1 MSAKHTSRNNTM
13 NVKDTTEKEYRKQYY
28 KDNIDK
34 KREDARNYYHQNKEV
49 TNANKRELTAIKK
62 AAALAEKLRTEG
74 VIVEVPKTPKRI
86 PNRTKSTET
95 LRTEKDS
102 NTYNMNEIAKII
114 GITYSKLRARVAV
127 NPRYTMPKHMYV
139 MLDGSK
145 IFNKKEIDDWLP
157 YIVELLAFDPSS
169 HKKSRITISGNAI
182 LIIEFM
188 RRNIKVERY
197 CDELRRKQLIDGRIN
212 NRGSHGQGY

>member
-13 NVKDTTEKEYRKQYY
+13 NVKDTIDTEYRKQYY

-34 KREDARNYYHQNKEV
+34 KREDARNYYHRNKEV
-49 TNANKRELTAIKK
+49 SNANKRELTAIKK

-74 VIVEVPKTPKRI
+74 VITEVPSKPKRELT
-86 PNRTKSTET
+86 RTKSIET
-95 LRTEKDS
+95 LKAERS
-102 NTYNMNEIAKII
+102 NDTYNMYQIAKTI

-127 NPRYTMPKHMYV
+127 NPRYMMPKHMYV

-197 CDELRRKQLIDGRIN
+197 CDEIRRKQLLDGRTN
-212 NRGSHGQGY
+212 NGQGR

>member
-1 MSAKHTSRNNTM
+1 M
-13 NVKDTTEKEYRKQYY
+13 NDKDTIDTEYRKQYY

-34 KREDARNYYHQNKEV
+34 KREDARKYYHRNKEV
-49 TNANKRELTAIKK
+49 LNANKRELTAIKK
-62 AAALAEKLRTEG
+62 AAALAEKLRTQG
-74 VIVEVPKTPKRI
+74 VIVEVPSKPKRELT
-86 PNRTKSTET
+86 RTKSIET
-95 LRTEKDS
+95 LKAERSSD
-102 NTYNMNEIAKII
+102 TYNMYQIAKII

-127 NPRYTMPKHMYV
+127 NPRYIMPKHMYV

-197 CDELRRKQLIDGRIN
+197 CDEIRRKQLVDNRIN
-212 NRGSHGQGY
+212 NGRDSNGQGY

>member
-1 MSAKHTSRNNTM
+1 M
-13 NVKDTTEKEYRKQYY
+13 NDKDTIEKEYRKQYY
-28 KDNIDK
+28 RDNLDK
-34 KREDARNYYHQNKEV
+34 KREDARKYYQRNKEV
-49 TNANKRELTAIKK
+49 LNAEKREKTAIRK
-62 AAALAEKLRTEG
+62 ADRLAEKLRIEG
-74 VIVEVPKTPKRI
+74 VIVEVPKTPKRELT
-86 PNRTKSTET
+86 RTKSIET
-95 LRTEKDS
+95 LKAERSSD
-102 NTYNMNEIAKII
+102 TYNMYQIAKII

-127 NPRYTMPKHMYV
+127 NPRYMMPKHMYV

-197 CDELRRKQLIDGRIN
+197 CDEIRRKQLLDGRTN
-212 NRGSHGQGY
+212 NGQGR

>member
-1 MSAKHTSRNNTM
+1 M
-13 NVKDTTEKEYRKQYY
+13 NVKDTIEKEYRKQYY
-28 KDNIDK
+28 RDNLDK
-34 KREDARNYYHQNKEV
+34 KREDARNYYHRNKEV

-86 PNRTKSTET
+86 PKRTKSTET
-95 LRTEKDS
+95 LKAERSSD
-102 NTYNMNEIAKII
+102 TYNMYQIAKII
-114 GITYSKLRARVAV
+114 GITYSKLRSRVAV
-127 NPRYTMPKHMYV
+127 NPRYMMPKHMYV

-169 HKKSRITISGNAI
+169 HKKSRVTISGNAI

-197 CDELRRKQLIDGRIN
+197 CDEIRRERIVDNRIN
-212 NRGSHGQGY
+212 NGGSHGQRY

>member
-1 MSAKHTSRNNTM
+1 M
-13 NVKDTTEKEYRKQYY
+13 NDKDTIEKEYRKQYY
-28 KDNIDK
+28 RDNLDK
-34 KREDARNYYHQNKEV
+34 KREDARKYYQRNKEV
-49 TNANKRELTAIKK
+49 LNAEKREKTAIRK
-62 AAALAEKLRTEG
+62 ADRLAEKLRIEG
-74 VIVEVPKTPKRI
+74 VIVEVPKTPKRELT
-86 PNRTKSTET
+86 RTKSIET
-95 LRTEKDS
+95 LKAERSSD
-102 NTYNMNEIAKII
+102 TYNMYQIAKII

-127 NPRYTMPKHMYV
+127 NPRYMMPKHMYV

-157 YIVELLAFDPSS
+157 YVVELLAFDPSS

-197 CDELRRKQLIDGRIN
+197 CDEIRRKQLLDGRTN
-212 NRGSHGQGY
+212 NGQGR

>member
-1 MSAKHTSRNNTM
+1 M
-13 NVKDTTEKEYRKQYY
+13 NDKDTIEKEYRKQYY
-28 KDNIDK
+28 RDNLDK
-34 KREDARNYYHQNKEV
+34 KREDARKYYQRNKEV
-49 TNANKRELTAIKK
+49 LNAEKREKTAIRK
-62 AAALAEKLRTEG
+62 ADRLAEKLRTEG
-74 VIVEVPKTPKRI
+74 VIVEVPSKPKRELT
-86 PNRTKSTET
+86 RTKSIET
-95 LRTEKDS
+95 LKAERS
-102 NTYNMNEIAKII
+102 NDTYNMYQIAKII

-127 NPRYTMPKHMYV
+127 NPRYMMPKHMYV

-197 CDELRRKQLIDGRIN
+197 CDEIRRKQLLDGRTN
-212 NRGSHGQGY
+212 NGQGR

>member
-13 NVKDTTEKEYRKQYY
+13 NVKDTIDTEYRKQYY

-34 KREDARNYYHQNKEV
+34 KREDARKYYHRNKEV
-49 TNANKRELTAIKK
+49 SNANKRELTAIKK

-74 VIVEVPKTPKRI
+74 VITEVPSKPKRELT
-86 PNRTKSTET
+86 RTKSIET
-95 LRTEKDS
+95 LKAERS
-102 NTYNMNEIAKII
+102 NDTYNMYQIAKTI

-127 NPRYTMPKHMYV
+127 NPRYMMPKHMYV

-197 CDELRRKQLIDGRIN
+197 CDEIRRKQLLDGRIN
-212 NRGSHGQGY
+212 NGQGR

>member
-1 MSAKHTSRNNTM
+1 M
-13 NVKDTTEKEYRKQYY
+13 NDKDTIEKEYRKQYY
-28 KDNIDK
+28 RDNLDK
-34 KREDARNYYHQNKEV
+34 KREDARKYYQRNKEV
-49 TNANKRELTAIKK
+49 LNAEKREKTAIRK
-62 AAALAEKLRTEG
+62 ADRLAEKLRTEG
-74 VIVEVPKTPKRI
+74 VIVEVPSKPKRELT
-86 PNRTKSTET
+86 RTKSIET
-95 LRTEKDS
+95 LKAERS
-102 NTYNMNEIAKII
+102 NDTYNMYQIAKII

-127 NPRYTMPKHMYV
+127 NPRYMMPKHMYV

-182 LIIEFM
+182 FIIEFM

-197 CDELRRKQLIDGRIN
+197 CDEIRRKQLIDGRIN
-212 NRGSHGQGY
+212 NGQGR

>member
-1 MSAKHTSRNNTM
+1 MSAKHTSRINTM
-13 NVKDTTEKEYRKQYY
+13 NDKDTINTEYRKQYY
-28 KDNIDK
+28 RDNLEK
-34 KREDARNYYHQNKEV
+34 KREDARKYYHRNKEV
-49 TNANKRELTAIKK
+49 LNANKRELTAIKK

-74 VIVEVPKTPKRI
+74 VITEVPSKPKRELT
-86 PNRTKSTET
+86 RTKSIET
-95 LRTEKDS
+95 LKAERSSD
-102 NTYNMNEIAKII
+102 TYNMYQIAKII

-127 NPRYTMPKHMYV
+127 NPRYMMPKHMYV

-157 YIVELLAFDPSS
+157 YIVELIAFDPSS

-197 CDELRRKQLIDGRIN
+197 CDEIRRKQLIDGRIN
-212 NRGSHGQGY
+212 NGQGR

>member
-1 MSAKHTSRNNTM
+1 M
-13 NVKDTTEKEYRKQYY
+13 NVKDTIDTEYRKQYY

-34 KREDARNYYHQNKEV
+34 KREDARKYYHRNKEV
-49 TNANKRELTAIKK
+49 LNANKRELTAIKK
-62 AAALAEKLRTEG
+62 AAALAEKLRTQG
-74 VIVEVPKTPKRI
+74 VIVEVPSKPKRELT
-86 PNRTKSTET
+86 RTKSIET
-95 LRTEKDS
+95 LKAERSSD
-102 NTYNMNEIAKII
+102 TYNMYQIAKII

-127 NPRYTMPKHMYV
+127 NPRYMMPKHMYV

-169 HKKSRITISGNAI
+169 HKKSRVTISGNAI

-197 CDELRRKQLIDGRIN
+197 CDEIRRKQLVDNRIN
-212 NRGSHGQGY
+212 NGRDSNGQGY

>member
-1 MSAKHTSRNNTM
+1 M
-13 NVKDTTEKEYRKQYY
+13 NDKDTIEKEYRKQYY
-28 KDNIDK
+28 RDNLDK
-34 KREDARNYYHQNKEV
+34 KREDARKYYQRNKEV
-49 TNANKRELTAIKK
+49 LNAEKREKTAIRK
-62 AAALAEKLRTEG
+62 ADRLAEKLRIEG
-74 VIVEVPKTPKRI
+74 VIVEVPKTPKRELT
-86 PNRTKSTET
+86 RTKSLET
-95 LRTEKDS
+95 LKAERSSD
-102 NTYNMNEIAKII
+102 TYNMYQIAKII

-127 NPRYTMPKHMYV
+127 NPRYMMPKHMYV

-197 CDELRRKQLIDGRIN
+197 CDEIRRKQLLDGRTN
-212 NRGSHGQGY
+212 NGQGR

>member
-1 MSAKHTSRNNTM
+1 M
-13 NVKDTTEKEYRKQYY
+13 NDKDTIEKEYRKQYY
-28 KDNIDK
+28 RDNLDK
-34 KREDARNYYHQNKEV
+34 KREDARKYYQRNKEV
-49 TNANKRELTAIKK
+49 LNAEKREKTAIRK
-62 AAALAEKLRTEG
+62 ADRLAEKLRIEG
-74 VIVEVPKTPKRI
+74 VIVEVPKTPKRELT
-86 PNRTKSTET
+86 RTKSIET
-95 LRTEKDS
+95 LKAERSSD
-102 NTYNMNEIAKII
+102 TYNMNQIAKII

-127 NPRYTMPKHMYV
+127 NPRYMMPKHMYV

-212 NRGSHGQGY
+212 NGQGR

>member
-13 NVKDTTEKEYRKQYY
+13 SNKDITEIAYRKQYY
-28 KDNIDK
+28 RDNLEK
-34 KREDARNYYHQNKEV
+34 KREDSRKYYHRNKEV
-49 TNANKRELTAIKK
+49 LNAEKREKTAIRK
-62 AAALAEKLRTEG
+62 ADRLAEKLRTEG
-74 VIVEVPKTPKRI
+74 VIVEVPKIPKRI
-86 PNRTKSTET
+86 PNRTKSIET
-95 LRTEKDS
+95 LKAERSSD
-102 NTYNMNEIAKII
+102 TYNMYQIAKII

-127 NPRYTMPKHMYV
+127 NPRYMMPKHMYV

-197 CDELRRKQLIDGRIN
+197 CDEIRRKQLLDGRTN
-212 NRGSHGQGY
+212 NGQGR

>member
-13 NVKDTTEKEYRKQYY
+13 NDKDITEIAYRKQYY
-28 KDNIDK
+28 RDNLEK
-34 KREDARNYYHQNKEV
+34 KREDARKYYHRNKEV
-49 TNANKRELTAIKK
+49 INAEKREKTAIRK
-62 AAALAEKLRTEG
+62 AAALAEKVRTEG
-74 VIVEVPKTPKRI
+74 VIVEVPKIPKRI

-95 LRTEKDS
+95 LRAEKDD
-102 NTYNMNEIAKII
+102 NAYNMAELAKII
-114 GITYSKLRARVAV
+114 GITYSKLRSKVAV
-127 NPRYTMPKHMYV
+127 NPRYMMPKHMYI
-139 MLDGSK
+139 MMDGSK

-197 CDELRRKQLIDGRIN
+197 CDEIRRKQLIDERIN
-212 NRGSHGQGY
+212 NGQGR

>member
-13 NVKDTTEKEYRKQYY
+13 NDKDTIDTEYRKQYY
-28 KDNIDK
+28 RDNLDK
-34 KREDARNYYHQNKEV
+34 KREDARKYYQRNKEV
-49 TNANKRELTAIKK
+49 LNAEKREKTAIRK
-62 AAALAEKLRTEG
+62 ADRLAEKLRIEG
-74 VIVEVPKTPKRI
+74 VIVEVPKTPKRELT
-86 PNRTKSTET
+86 RTKSIET
-95 LRTEKDS
+95 LKAERSSD
-102 NTYNMNEIAKII
+102 TYNMNQIAKII

-127 NPRYTMPKHMYV
+127 NPRYMMPKHMYV

-188 RRNIKVERY
+188 RRNKKVVKY
-197 CDELRRKQLIDGRIN
+197 CDDIRRKQLIDGRIN
-212 NRGSHGQGY
+212 NGQGR

>member
-1 MSAKHTSRNNTM
+1 MSAKHTSRINTM
-13 NVKDTTEKEYRKQYY
+13 NDKDTINTEYRKQYY
-28 KDNIDK
+28 RDNLEK
-34 KREDARNYYHQNKEV
+34 KREDARKYYHRNKEV
-49 TNANKRELTAIKK
+49 LNANKRELTAIKK

-74 VIVEVPKTPKRI
+74 VITEVPSKPKRELT
-86 PNRTKSTET
+86 RTKSIET
-95 LRTEKDS
+95 LKAERSSD
-102 NTYNMNEIAKII
+102 TYNMYQIAKII

-127 NPRYTMPKHMYV
+127 NPRYMMPKHMYV

-157 YIVELLAFDPSS
+157 YIVELIAFDPSS
-169 HKKSRITISGNAI
+169 HKKSRVTISGNAI

-197 CDELRRKQLIDGRIN
+197 CDEIRRKQLIDGRIN
-212 NRGSHGQGY
+212 NGQGR

>member
-1 MSAKHTSRNNTM
+1 M
-13 NVKDTTEKEYRKQYY
+13 NVKDTIDTEYRKQYY

-34 KREDARNYYHQNKEV
+34 KREDARKYYHRNKEV
-49 TNANKRELTAIKK
+49 LNANKRELTAIKK
-62 AAALAEKLRTEG
+62 AAALAEKLRTQG
-74 VIVEVPKTPKRI
+74 VIVEVPSKPKRELT
-86 PNRTKSTET
+86 RTKSIET
-95 LRTEKDS
+95 LKAERSSD
-102 NTYNMNEIAKII
+102 TYNMYQIAKII

-127 NPRYTMPKHMYV
+127 NPRYMMPKHMYV

-197 CDELRRKQLIDGRIN
+197 CDEIRRKQLVDNRIN
-212 NRGSHGQGY
+212 NGRDSNGQGY

>member
-13 NVKDTTEKEYRKQYY
+13 NDKDTIEKEYRKQYY
-28 KDNIDK
+28 RDNLDK
-34 KREDARNYYHQNKEV
+34 KREDARKYYQRNKEV
-49 TNANKRELTAIKK
+49 LNAEKREKTAIRK
-62 AAALAEKLRTEG
+62 ADRLAEKLRTEG
-74 VIVEVPKTPKRI
+74 VIVEVPSKPKRELT
-86 PNRTKSTET
+86 RTKSIET
-95 LRTEKDS
+95 LKAERS
-102 NTYNMNEIAKII
+102 NDTYNMYQIAKII

-127 NPRYTMPKHMYV
+127 NPRYMMPKHMYV

-197 CDELRRKQLIDGRIN
+197 CDEIRRKQLLDGRTN
-212 NRGSHGQGY
+212 NGQGR